1 MIDKIVL
8 CGFMALIFIW
18 LMVVMY
24 HLMGIHNISSKKF
37 RVIWV
42 ILEVVLGLACW
53 LLVTKFFY
61 ANIPERVVNSFDLN

>member
-18 LMVVMY
+18 LTAVMY
-24 HLMGIHNISSKKF
+24 HSMVIHKISSKKI

-53 LLVTKFFY
+53 LLVTKFLY
-61 ANIPERVVNSFDLN
+61 ANIPEQVVNSFDLN